1 MAISSAACGEPYLLA
16 EASESTS
23 TGRTPQGAGAVAIPG
38 GLHGR
43 EATLS
48 LATMTY
54 LIRLSVI
61 SALLVSGAAAAQTS
75 PPVTPMTPDVM
86 DKYEQ
91 TLPSADFIRRDAM
104 VPMRDG
110 VKLYTVIVMKKG
122 TANAPILLSR
132 TPYDAH
138 HSTHRVASQRIVDI
152 LEIMDAEFAED
163 GYIRVYQDIRGL
175 HRSEGDWVLN
185 RPLAGPLNDTGIDE
199 STDAYDTIEWLVKN
213 TPESNGKVGIIGSS
227 YLGFTTLMAEINP
240 HPALKAAV
248 PQSPMVD
255 GWMGDDWFHNGA
267 FRVNSLG
274 FPVGQGTNK
283 AKGGGEFALGGGDHY
298 TRYLEAGS
306 VADLV
311 KMLGI
316 GHYPGIRKFL
326 DNPAYTEFWSLQA
339 VDKWLAAQPLKVP
352 TLLEVGQWDQ
362 EDSYGAPA
370 VYRAME
376 PKDKNNDMV
385 FLHIGPW
392 RHSGAN
398 HYGHDLGALTF
409 TGDTA
414 REWRVKYVKPF
425 FDHYL
430 KGGPDPKTPPVLTY
444 ATGANQWNISQRW
457 PMGVAK
463 PLYLAAGGAVTF
475 DKPKASGRED
485 YISDPAKP
493 VPFLPRPIDMDDAS
507 QWKPWLI
514 RDQRFVSERP
524 DVASWK
530 SAPLAKAV
538 HIMGAP
544 EVELFA
550 STTGT
555 DSDWVVK
562 LIDVYP
568 NDVPEAASQGA
579 KPSMAGYELAVGI
592 EIFRGRYVRDFAKP
606 VPLKP
611 GKVERYGWKLPDVDH
626 VFLPGHRIMVQIQS
640 TLFPLYDRNP
650 QTFVENIMYAKPG
663 DYRKATQ
670 SIWFGGANA
679 SAVVLPVVP

>member
-1 MAISSAACGEPYLLA
+1 MK
-16 EASESTS
+16 TS
-23 TGRTPQGAGAVAIPG
+23 TRLV
-38 GLHGR
+38 
-43 EATLS
+43 S
-48 LATMTY
+48 LA
-54 LIRLSVI
+54 
-61 SALLVSGAAAAQTS
+61 ASGFFFAASTAIAQS
-75 PPVTPMTPDVM
+75 PPPVTPMTSDFIE
-86 DKYEQ
+86 KYEQ

-110 VKLYTVIVMKKG
+110 VKLYTSIVMKKG

-132 TPYDAH
+132 SPYDAH
-138 HSTHRVASQRIVDI
+138 KSTHRVASQRGVDI
-152 LEIMDAEFAED
+152 LEVMDAEFFED

-175 HRSEGDWVLN
+175 HRSEGAWVLN

-213 TPESNGKVGIIGSS
+213 TPESNGKVGVIGSS
-227 YLGFTTLMAEINP
+227 YLGFTTLMAQINP
-240 HPALKAAV
+240 HPALKATV

-267 FRVNSLG
+267 FRTSSLS

-283 AKGGGEFALGGGDHY
+283 AQGGGDFALGAGDDY
-298 TRYLEAGS
+298 TRFLEAGS
-306 VADLV
+306 MADFAR
-311 KMLGI
+311 MLGI
-316 GHYPGIRKFL
+316 EKFPGVRKFL

-339 VDKWLAAQPLKVP
+339 VDKWLAARPLTVP

-370 VYRAME
+370 VYRALE

-385 FLHIGPW
+385 ALHIGPW

-398 HYGHDLGALTF
+398 HYGYDLGALTF

-414 REWRVKYVKPF
+414 REWRVQYVKPF

-444 ATGANQWNISQRW
+444 ATGVNQWNKSPRW
-457 PMGVAK
+457 PMGTAM
-463 PLYLAAGGAVTF
+463 PIYLAANGAATFERPTAGGH
-475 DKPKASGRED
+475 EE

-493 VPFLPRPIDMDDAS
+493 VPFLPRPIDMGDAT

-530 SAPLAKAV
+530 SAPLDQAV

-544 EVELFA
+544 EVQLFA

-568 NDVPEAASQGA
+568 NDVPEVASQGA
-579 KPSMAGYELAVGI
+579 KPSMAGYELPIGI
-592 EIFRGRYVRDFAKP
+592 EIFRGRYLKSFAAP
-606 VPLKP
+606 APLKP
-611 GKVERYGWKLPDVDH
+611 GKVERYRWTLPDVDH
-626 VFLPGHRIMVQIQS
+626 VFLPGHRIMVQVQS
-640 TLFPLYDRNP
+640 SLFPLYDRNP
-650 QTFVENIMYAKPG
+650 QTYVENIMYAKPG
-663 DYRKATQ
+663 DYKKATQ
-670 SIWFGGANA
+670 SIWFGGSSA
-679 SAVVLPVVP
+679 SAVVLPVVR